1 MAHCEWSKTKTH
13 KKMIIFYKEVNLF
26 FTTLIVLPQSGGEL
40 VWANI
45 LLPATLTS
53 DKLLVTYRGRRCA
66 DMERWVD
73 SVTDGQDYNQWLST
87 TLSAKWFGRLVP
99 DDTKWL
105 VKSDWLACCC
115 NHCSLRHVALPQNKL
130 LRERVLLSNS
140 VNCQTYLLILK
151 KEEKKGPHFQ
161 QFCWKKPL

>member
-1 MAHCEWSKTKTH
+1 MIQNKTH
-13 KKMIIFYKEVNLF
+13 KKMIIFLQGSNL
-26 FTTLIVLPQSGGEL
+26 VLHNAHSPPSARRRTCLE
-40 VWANI
+40 NI

-53 DKLLVTYRGRRCA
+53 DKLLETYRGRRCA

-115 NHCSLRHVALPQNKL
+115 SHCSLHVALPQNKL
-130 LRERVLLSNS
+130 LRERFLLSNS
-140 VNCQTYLLILK
+140 VNCQTYLLLLK
-151 KEEKKGPHFQ
+151 KEKKKAHIFNNSAEEH
-161 QFCWKKPL
+161 L